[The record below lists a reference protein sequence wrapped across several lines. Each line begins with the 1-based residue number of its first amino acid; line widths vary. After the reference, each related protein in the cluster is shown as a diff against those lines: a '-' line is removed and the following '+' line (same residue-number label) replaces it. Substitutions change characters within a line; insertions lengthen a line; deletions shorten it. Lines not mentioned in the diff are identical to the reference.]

1 MGPQQ
6 ALSCPVPGGPGAAA
20 EEARSWSTDPI
31 RGDAMLA
38 VHSPVCITH
47 RLLRERAEGSVAI
60 PLGADSALSRSLL
73 LTGSQR
79 GREGNHLFHLEAEEE
94 NL

>member
-1 MGPQQ
+1 MEM
-6 ALSCPVPGGPGAAA
+6 L
-20 EEARSWSTDPI
+20 RSLFIGLFVFT
-31 RGDAMLA
+31 R
-38 VHSPVCITH
+38 
-47 RLLRERAEGSVAI
+47 RLLRERAEGSMAI
-60 PLGADSALSRSLL
+60 PLDADSALSRSLL